1 MNPQEFELAFMG
13 MNFTV
18 QSDESSDF
26 LWLKDFFEG
35 AFDFDPEGASGS
47 AVQRVSLSRDFD
59 ALEEARN
66 MAGQSSGSTLA
77 FVLDTEVQHLPSWK
91 RRDGALCAYS
101 DFYDVLYTRQEEIQ
115 IFDSSAPCSEGRRA
129 RGGLMR
135 AIREQAMDHIWRCG
149 DSILHGGG
157 FAIGDRAVLIAGD
170 KRSGKTSLLCAA
182 LTLLSE
188 AQFLANDRIALSV
201 CGTKLTA
208 RSIPTIISLRKG
220 SLEVVPGLAGRT
232 STLNSYYN
240 GIPLPH
246 SGPREKIAMTTRQF
260 ASIMEVDVAPSAA
273 VQSIIFPTLD
283 TEQET
288 FALRRLDE
296 NESLKMARNAIFAK
310 SHLGEHSELFAC
322 PDSGAFPSS
331 EVLLERLAAATA
343 DVPSFELRMGPRF
356 YAQPEIARF
365 AELIAG

>member
-1 MNPQEFELAFMG
+1 MD

-18 QSDESSDF
+18 QSDEPADF

-35 AFDFDPEGASGS
+35 AFDFDLQVASGS

-59 ALEEARN
+59 ALEEAIN

-101 DFYDVLYTRQEEIQ
+101 TFYDVLYARQEEIQ
-115 IFDSSAPCSEGRRA
+115 IFDSSAPFAEGRRA

-157 FAIGDRAVLIAGD
+157 FTIDDHAVLIAGD

-182 LTLLSE
+182 LTLLPG
-188 AQFLANDRIALSV
+188 AQFLANDRIALSLR
-201 CGTKLTA
+201 GTKLTA

-220 SLEVVPGLAGRT
+220 SLGVVPGLARRT

-240 GIPLPH
+240 GMPLPH

-260 ASIMEVDVAPSAA
+260 ASIMEIDVAARA
-273 VQSIIFPTLD
+273 TVQSIVFPMVD

-288 FALRRLDE
+288 FALRRLDQD
-296 NESLKMARNAIFAK
+296 ESLKMARNAIFAK

-331 EVLLERLAAATA
+331 EALLERLGEATA
-343 DVPSFELRMGPRF
+343 DVPCFELRMGPRF
-356 YAQPEIARF
+356 YTRQEIARF
-365 AELIAG
+365 AELIAV